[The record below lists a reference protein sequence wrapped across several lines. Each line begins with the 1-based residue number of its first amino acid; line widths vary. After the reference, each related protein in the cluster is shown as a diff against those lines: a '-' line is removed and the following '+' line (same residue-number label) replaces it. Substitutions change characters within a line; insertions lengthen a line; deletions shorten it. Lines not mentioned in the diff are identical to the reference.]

1 MPTFPP
7 NICNSLQCQQHVVA
21 GSAFCEQHKR
31 KPRERAQS
39 REGAHMYRGSTWKSL
54 RAAQLSRQPLCG
66 ACMGRGM
73 VVMAT
78 VVDHV
83 FPWRQI
89 SDAAFR
95 ESELQSLCWECHSMK
110 TGLEQKGV
118 FRRWSVDGSY
128 VDFSINDW
136 GK

>member
-1 MPTFPP
+1 
-7 NICNSLQCQQHVVA
+7 
-21 GSAFCEQHKR
+21 
-31 KPRERAQS
+31 
-39 REGAHMYRGSTWKSL
+39 MYNTQTWRSL

-66 ACMGRGM
+66 ACIGRGL

-95 ESELQSLCWECHSMK
+95 ESELQSLCWECHSVK
-110 TGLEQKGV
+110 TGLEQKGI
-118 FRRWSVDGSY
+118 FRRWASDGSY
-128 VDFSINDW
+128 VDYSINDW
-136 GK
+136 GKW

>member
-1 MPTFPP
+1 MPTLPR
-7 NICNSLQCQQHVVA
+7 NLCETLQCQQPTVV

-31 KPRERAQS
+31 KPRNKAAS
-39 REGAHMYRGSTWKSL
+39 KEGMRMYNTQTWRSL

-66 ACMGRGM
+66 SCMGRGM
-73 VVMAT
+73 VTMAI

-89 SDAAFR
+89 SDDAFR
-95 ESELQSLCWECHSMK
+95 ESELQSLCWDCHSMK
-110 TGLEQKGV
+110 TGLEQKGI
-118 FRRWSVDGSY
+118 FRRWANDGSY